1 MDGLFRFFSGHLV
14 NVGYFIHLRE
24 KFESGSKFLFEAGC
38 PDNIQQPLMFLKI
51 RNTENL

>member
-1 MDGLFRFFSGHLV
+1 MVCFVFLSGHLV

-51 RNTENL
+51 KNTENL